1 MYPEER
7 LMRFRHFLF
16 DFDGTL
22 ADSADWVMRTFN
34 DVARRH
40 GFRSVSDEELQMLR
54 GKPNRE
60 IVKYLGVPAWKL
72 PIIATD
78 MRKRIAADIDKIKP
92 FAGAHALLRGLAER
106 GAHITVVTSNSEAN
120 VRSVLGPETS
130 RHIHGF
136 ECGAS
141 LFGKARKFKHA
152 IKTSGIALTQTLCV
166 GDETRDIDA
175 AREIGAAC
183 AAVLW
188 GYATPEVLKAHKP
201 DYVCETMDGVLQ
213 LAQSPPR

>member
-1 MYPEER
+1 MP
-7 LMRFRHFLF
+7 FSHFIF

-54 GKPNRE
+54 GRPNRE

-72 PIIATD
+72 PVIATD
-78 MRKRIAADIDKIKP
+78 MRQRIAADIEQIKP
-92 FAGAHALLRGLAER
+92 FAGVQSLLSRLAGC
-106 GAHITVVTSNSEAN
+106 GAYITVVTSNSEAN
-120 VRSVLGPETS
+120 VRRVLGPESS
-130 RHIHGF
+130 RHIHLF

-152 IKTSGIALTQTLCV
+152 IKTSGIPLSQTLCV

-175 AREIGAAC
+175 AKAIGAAC

-188 GYATPEVLKAHKP
+188 GYATPEVLKAHMP
-201 DYVCETMDGVLQ
+201 NYLCETMDEVLK
-213 LAQSPPR
+213 LAGA